1 MFIGEYIKKRRT
13 EKRLSQKDFASE
25 LSITQS
31 YLSQIENGFK
41 MPSQELLA
49 DMAFL
54 FKEPFAAF
62 MFMSIETDKVDIKD
76 WTKFERIRKE
86 LSEIRFT
93 I

>member
-13 EKRLSQKDFASE
+13 EKRFSQKDFASE

-54 FKEPFAAF
+54 FKEPFATF
-62 MFMSIETDKVDIKD
+62 MFLSVEKDRVDIKD
-76 WTKFERIRKE
+76 WEKFDRIRKE
-86 LSEIRFT
+86 LSEIRFS